1 MDFFRPGCGMAEIWD
16 LEDKVNTNDIPVCAK
31 LRRDEAP
38 YFKRVFRNDVYDIL
52 KVLDKPAKSR

>member
-1 MDFFRPGCGMAEIWD
+1 MAEIWD
-16 LEDKVNTNDIPVCAK
+16 LEDKVNMNQNIPVCAK